1 MEENRITKTEETG
14 GKPAVW
20 ENAPFFLKI
29 IVLFSAFYVFCLYD
43 NIMGITYPLYTV
55 GLLGLY
61 LYFLKKE
68 NRELKKSSIFY
79 IAAIFLLGLSSFL
92 TDNEMIV
99 FFNNAAGFLL
109 YAVLFVHNSYS
120 DKKWSFLK
128 YVAALLEFALSV
140 AENVPAVFKTV
151 GRLSAGKKKDG
162 SAEKKESKVL
172 YIVLGLLIA
181 LLLLCFIL
189 PLLASADPVFG
200 DLIDRVFN
208 LIFIQIAVPEN
219 LISILLMFCWGVLF
233 FFALI
238 SAVQQ
243 RKIREE
249 QKELRCLEP
258 VTAVTALS
266 VIGAVYLLFCLIQ
279 ISYLFTGGLTLPSDY
294 TYSGFAREGFFQLLF
309 VSILNLALVLL
320 SLELFRNSKA
330 LKILLTFISGCTYI
344 MMISSA
350 CRMYLYIEAYGLTR
364 LRVLVLAALLAIAVI
379 LGGMIRNIYKKEFP
393 LFRFSIAVI
402 TIVYVLL
409 SLSHMD
415 ALIAKYNIAQR
426 GLDIT
431 YENSYLMTLSADA
444 AGVYADTAAENVE
457 RTELADEMLQDYFE
471 KIRGYEDLGV
481 RKFNLSRYLGVQ
493 AAERYEALTA
503 EE

>member
-43 NIMGITYPLYTV
+43 NIMGITYPLYTA

-79 IAAIFLLGLSSFL
+79 MAAIFLLGLSSFL

-140 AENVPAVFKTV
+140 VENVPAVFKTV

-200 DLIDRVFN
+200 DLIDRIFN

-219 LISILLMFCWGVLF
+219 LI
-233 FFALI
+233 
-238 SAVQQ
+238 
-243 RKIREE
+243 
-249 QKELRCLEP
+249 
-258 VTAVTALS
+258 
-266 VIGAVYLLFCLIQ
+266 
-279 ISYLFTGGLTLPSDY
+279 
-294 TYSGFAREGFFQLLF
+294 
-309 VSILNLALVLL
+309 
-320 SLELFRNSKA
+320 
-330 LKILLTFISGCTYI
+330 
-344 MMISSA
+344 
-350 CRMYLYIEAYGLTR
+350 
-364 LRVLVLAALLAIAVI
+364 
-379 LGGMIRNIYKKEFP
+379 
-393 LFRFSIAVI
+393 
-402 TIVYVLL
+402 
-409 SLSHMD
+409 
-415 ALIAKYNIAQR
+415 
-426 GLDIT
+426 
-431 YENSYLMTLSADA
+431 
-444 AGVYADTAAENVE
+444 
-457 RTELADEMLQDYFE
+457 
-471 KIRGYEDLGV
+471 
-481 RKFNLSRYLGVQ
+481 
-493 AAERYEALTA
+493 
-503 EE
+503 